1 MDSLS
6 ASWIIAGTVN
16 YKLYTPY
23 LGVSK
28 QNGCPQSG
36 EWPWTVLRFA
46 EIGKKLSVPVASKRR
61 AASFTVYSNVAD
73 SISSSRSPE
82 VGITIRGNTY
92 SYNLSRP
99 ELKPSPKRVSDIH
112 PSSRAD
118 VVPGYFPGK
127 LYLLEQFS
135 HSLVPEHSELTMLY
149 CGRTLAPAL
158 PN

>member
-1 MDSLS
+1 MALDRATQTP
-6 ASWIIAGTVN
+6 ASVLNGVECTPYGAIIAALLT
-16 YKLYTPY
+16 
-23 LGVSK
+23 S
-28 QNGCPQSG
+28 
-36 EWPWTVLRFA
+36 WRFD

-61 AASFTVYSNVAD
+61 AASFTVYSNVVTSLLLLLTQSRAAD

-82 VGITIRGNTY
+82 V
-92 SYNLSRP
+92 
-99 ELKPSPKRVSDIH
+99 VCAIH

-118 VVPGYFPGK
+118 VVPGRFPGK